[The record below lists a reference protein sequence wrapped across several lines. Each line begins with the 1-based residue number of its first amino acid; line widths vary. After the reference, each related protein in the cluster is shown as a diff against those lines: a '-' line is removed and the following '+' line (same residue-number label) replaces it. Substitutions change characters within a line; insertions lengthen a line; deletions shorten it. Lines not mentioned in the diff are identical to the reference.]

1 MNFTSYSPICIQ
13 LFSKYLGLF
22 LPLGGGLRS
31 TAHFWVKSEC
41 LGAFSLS
48 SKETVGVWLSLSVIV
63 DQHVQGAQRAQG
75 VLGCPVCP
83 GCPWVPR
90 MPMIPWV
97 PMVFWVPMVPRVPI
111 LPCAQGVTHPKIL
124 HFFNGMGP
132 RLGNAI
138 SPCFFTF
145 LGAEYDRPSLI
156 LFVFR
161 RKFFA
166 SCKML
171 LNSLHCKNNKFRAT
185 PI

>member
-75 VLGCPVCP
+75 VLGCPGCPWYPGCPWCFGYPWCP
-83 GCPWVPR
+83 GCPFCPVPKVS
-90 MPMIPWV
+90 PIPK
-97 PMVFWVPMVPRVPI
+97 FY
-111 LPCAQGVTHPKIL
+111 
-124 HFFNGMGP
+124 
-132 RLGNAI
+132 
-138 SPCFFTF
+138 TF
-145 LGAEYDRPSLI
+145 LMEWGRGWVMPFPLVSL
-156 LFVFR
+156 LFWGR
-161 RKFFA
+161 
-166 SCKML
+166 SMIG
-171 LNSLHCKNNKFRAT
+171 H
-185 PI
+185 P